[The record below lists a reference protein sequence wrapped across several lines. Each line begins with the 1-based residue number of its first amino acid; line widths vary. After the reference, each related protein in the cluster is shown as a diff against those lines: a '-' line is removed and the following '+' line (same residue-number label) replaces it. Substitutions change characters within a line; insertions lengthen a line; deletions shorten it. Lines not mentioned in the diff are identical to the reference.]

1 MKRKSLFIAVVLAVV
16 YLAFA
21 GISVLR
27 HTDTVVTDSSFEGD
41 RLLEK
46 LYQDR
51 RGGVQVRGSGTVTR
65 ILPDDSKGSRH
76 QRFIVEL
83 STGQTLLIAHNI
95 DLAPRIEGLERGDPV
110 EFFGEYEWNPEG
122 GVIHW
127 THRDPSEQHLPGWL
141 ERKGQRYW

>member
-1 MKRKSLFIAVVLAVV
+1 MKRKSIFIAVVLAVV

-21 GISVLR
+21 GVSVLR
-27 HTDTVVTDSSFEGD
+27 HTDTVVTDSSLEGD
-41 RLLEK
+41 RLLER
-46 LYQDR
+46 LYHER
-51 RGGVQVRGSGTVTR
+51 KSGVQVQGSGTVTG

-83 STGQTLLIAHNI
+83 FTGQTLLIAHNI
-95 DLAPRIEGLERGDPV
+95 DLAPRIEDIGRGDMV

-127 THRDPSEQHLPGWL
+127 THRDPSGKHVPGWL
-141 ERKGQRYW
+141 EHKGQRYW

>member
-1 MKRKSLFIAVVLAVV
+1 MKRKSFVIAVILAVV

-21 GISVLR
+21 WVSVLR
-27 HTDTVVTDSSFEGD
+27 HTHTVDTDSSLEND
-41 RLLEK
+41 RLLER

-51 RGGVQVRGSGTVTR
+51 RGGVQVQGSGTVAR
-65 ILPDDSKGSRH
+65 VLPDDSKGSRH

-83 STGQTLLIAHNI
+83 PTGQTLLIAHNI
-95 DLAPRIEGLERGDPV
+95 DLAPRIEDLDRGDLV

-127 THRDPSEQHLPGWL
+127 THRDPSEKHVPGWL
-141 ERKGQRYW
+141 EHKGKKYW

>member
-1 MKRKSLFIAVVLAVV
+1 MKRRSFFIAVILAVV
-16 YLAFA
+16 YLAFSGA
-21 GISVLR
+21 SILR
-27 HTDTVVTDSSFEGD
+27 QTGTVVTDGSLEGD
-41 RLLEK
+41 RLLER
-46 LYQDR
+46 LYHDR
-51 RGGVQVRGSGTVTR
+51 KGGVQVQGSGTVSR

-95 DLAPRIEGLERGDPV
+95 DLAPRIGGLRTGDLI

-127 THRDPSEQHLPGWL
+127 THRDPSGKHVPGWL
-141 ERKGQRYW
+141 EHKGQRYW